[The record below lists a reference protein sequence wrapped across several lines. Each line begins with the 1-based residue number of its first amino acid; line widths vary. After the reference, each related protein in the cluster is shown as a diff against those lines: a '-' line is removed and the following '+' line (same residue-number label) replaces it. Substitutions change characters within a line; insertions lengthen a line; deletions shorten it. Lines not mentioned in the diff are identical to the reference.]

1 MELALPWLKLVA
13 HLHLRNPTIVA
24 ASRNTL
30 NIGTLAHWTGGA
42 RVAGAMVLQER
53 GDGEMHANLD
63 GFGERV
69 TSEEGERGKGGM
81 MREMEGREK
90 DGRMAREG
98 RVRGDPGAMDGGV
111 ATWTVLLVVATG
123 SHKIRHPTDLG
134 ISDTPSMDAPTHST
148 HRCLYRTHSL
158 LTLVLPIVLGDA

>member
-13 HLHLRNPTIVA
+13 LLHLRNPTIVA
-24 ASRNTL
+24 TSRNTL

-53 GDGEMHANLD
+53 GDGEMHADL
-63 GFGERV
+63 GGVGERE
-69 TSEEGERGKGGM
+69 SSMEGERGKGGM

-98 RVRGDPGAMDGGV
+98 RVRGDPGVLSKLLFPAM
-111 ATWTVLLVVATG
+111 LLPCWPG
-123 SHKIRHPTDLG
+123 LHWH
-134 ISDTPSMDAPTHST
+134 TH
-148 HRCLYRTHSL
+148 L
-158 LTLVLPIVLGDA
+158 D